1 MDIDSDTKPPQK
13 PPVVR
18 GARACTVCRAA
29 KMKCVGA
36 EDGQKACQRC
46 KRANVEC
53 IFEKHRRGRKPG
65 SKLSEASKML
75 RRLEKGLNTA
85 KLKSQS
91 AEAAPAPAYP
101 PPDIRGGPEP
111 YSVMHPCDSPYGPP
125 PPTSPHYVSQQHQSA
140 PQQPPPPA
148 PTIPIST
155 YQPAPEQYSPAP
167 VATPNDGVD
176 EDDETDKTETMYPAN
191 FVQQSK
197 NTFLRII
204 LNPQD
209 QHPKE
214 GQQSRSQASIAAPP
228 APTGP
233 LDPISAGIL
242 QESDTKVLF
251 DLFFLRLNPFINL
264 FDPTLHT
271 VPYVRAKCPFLFTT
285 LLMVC
290 CRFWRPMSF
299 KQCQKLANEFAVLAF
314 AEAWKRVE
322 VVQAFA
328 CLTYWKDP
336 DDNRTWTYIGYAC
349 RMAVELGLNRYVAHP
364 PPHESELQRLER
376 RNRERTYLVLFVH
389 DRSLSTQTGRHWMLP
404 EGDLVK
410 HSTSW
415 HTGSPNGVVR
425 PEDVIIAAF
434 VQLRLIAA
442 ETTDI
447 FSTGKGN
454 TDISY
459 EVVLRN
465 CNAKLTHWDETWRAE
480 MNKAKGEGFHLS
492 FLTFFRLYVRLFL
505 NSFGIQASLIPGS
518 RTPPS
523 LQALTTCYTSALDSL
538 RILSED
544 LVKMSM
550 LCYGQDSILV
560 MGAYSAVFLLKL
572 LRTQTTLTQ
581 IGESTANDIYR
592 LIGKTGDA
600 YLEASKIS
608 PTAVSAEYHGRFLR
622 SLLEND
628 IFRQRRR
635 EHDSGVPIDPRLQN
649 QASPTQG
656 PVQMASPTQAS
667 YPHQVPRVQDQAFQ
681 FPASPNMPNH
691 PQGPLPQSAYHPDY
705 APPVTPSSS
714 ATTNTQ
720 HYYNASLPS
729 APHNATELDQ
739 HYWKNMFIELGFG
752 GTHETQTNVLAVGA
766 NDPRA
771 AQYTDTQHQ
780 QHQHQQ
786 HQHSASPQHA
796 HHPAY
801 YHPV

>member
-1 MDIDSDTKPPQK
+1 
-13 PPVVR
+13 
-18 GARACTVCRAA
+18 
-29 KMKCVGA
+29 
-36 EDGQKACQRC
+36 
-46 KRANVEC
+46 
-53 IFEKHRRGRKPG
+53 
-65 SKLSEASKML
+65 ML

-560 MGAYSAVFLLKL
+560 MGAYSAVFLLK
-572 LRTQTTLTQ
+572 
-581 IGESTANDIYR
+581 
-592 LIGKTGDA
+592 
-600 YLEASKIS
+600 
-608 PTAVSAEYHGRFLR
+608 
-622 SLLEND
+622 
-628 IFRQRRR
+628 
-635 EHDSGVPIDPRLQN
+635 
-649 QASPTQG
+649 
-656 PVQMASPTQAS
+656 
-667 YPHQVPRVQDQAFQ
+667 
-681 FPASPNMPNH
+681 
-691 PQGPLPQSAYHPDY
+691 SAYHPDY

-796 HHPAY
+796 HHPGAMHHQGQM
-801 YHPV
+801 YHPMNTSPHATVHPTYGH